1 MTYEENMRTI
11 MSRWMI
17 MPIFYMAAI
26 NKFWEIMTEEPD
38 QTQKDLEKIKELLD
52 DIENNK
58 FYKKEEWIF

>member
-1 MTYEENMRTI
+1 
-11 MSRWMI
+11 